1 MMCKLLIV
9 SVSIVVIALFANAF
23 YNANSDDRYAQYTNP
38 NRPYVAGS
46 P

>member
-1 MMCKLLIV
+1 MMCKLLIALA
-9 SVSIVVIALFANAF
+9 SIVLMALFANAF
-23 YNANSDDRYAQYTNP
+23 YNANSADRYAQYTNP

>member
-9 SVSIVVIALFANAF
+9 LASIVLMALLANAF
-23 YNANSDDRYAQYTNP
+23 YNANSMDRHAQYTNP

>member
-9 SVSIVVIALFANAF
+9 LASIVLMALFANAF
-23 YNANSDDRYAQYTNP
+23 YNASSMDSYTQYTHP